1 MIMVTLIDQLE
12 EDIQTLF
19 SQRSDEFKNI
29 VVKQKYKKMPKGK
42 YPKVIIEEIRNNE
55 VTSRSTTLGERTT
68 ALGYQFM
75 VFSRDMQE
83 YDAIDSVRAIINII
97 DDYLQIPNYNMQRIG
112 TPAIIPYIQDSTIM
126 TGTTRYNCV
135 YDKETNLIYRN

>member
-1 MIMVTLIDQLE
+1 MVTLINQLE

-29 VVKQKYKKMPKGK
+29 VVKQKYKELPKGK

-112 TPAIIPYIQDSTIM
+112 DPAIIPYIQDSTIM

>member
-1 MIMVTLIDQLE
+1 MVTLINQLE

-29 VVKQKYKKMPKGK
+29 VVKQKYKKLPKGK